1 MPDVCLPTDTAAD
14 RLHPQSYKGLS
25 VITSKTCNFFYAM
38 KHILKIMMSLLL
50 LIGASAP
57 SLYAQITLSVNGRPV
72 TEVVKQIEKST
83 SYRFF
88 YNKGLAGMNQRVTVT
103 ANDQNIDAVMSQI
116 CRQTDL
122 SYVIKDGNQIVLTAK
137 QKQQEPV
144 KSKNTIKGTVIDP
157 NGEPVIG
164 ATVRVKGTDLVAIT
178 DINGNYSIQAPE
190 GSTIEV
196 SYIGY
201 VTGKGK
207 ASADSPLNFNLKEDN
222 NLLNE
227 VVVVGYGSQKK
238 VNLTGSVENI
248 SAKSIENRPIRSVTD
263 AIQGQMPGVT
273 VQSGTGQ
280 PGQFSSLKIRG
291 NTSVN
296 SGGALVII
304 DGLPGDINL
313 VNPQDIESVSVLK
326 DAASAAIYGARAAE
340 GVILITTRQG
350 TESKVKVEYTD
361 NFAFNRPT
369 RIVKSNNSYDHAIM
383 QNLAYTNAG
392 LAPNFSEKALEA
404 ILDPSVIALPNGNDW
419 IYTAD
424 TDWISMM
431 FDHSFQQT
439 HNLAVSKASESLRYR
454 FSAGWLDQDGMFSE
468 YGPDNYDRYT
478 LRSNISADLIK
489 NKLTFDSKVTYTGTT
504 SKTPAQFGGWTI
516 PYITMIQAGP
526 NMPVYDPNG
535 NYARYR
541 MQANPIQA
549 LKEGGENRTRRQ
561 RIEGVFTLSYKPI
574 KGLEIK
580 AVGAGRVIN
589 SQSKN
594 WRRQY
599 GKYGPNGLNS
609 MGAGQSGPNR
619 LTQSSDNTRYITGQ
633 LTADYSVKIKKHDI
647 HILAGWSAESNS
659 YESLT
664 GERTDIIGNEL
675 PALILGS
682 TDQWSNS
689 ADETEWAL
697 LSGFGRINYNYDERY
712 LFEANIRMDGSSRFS
727 KKHRWGYFPS
737 FSGAWRVSQEAFMAD
752 QNIFSN
758 LKLRASWGQLGN
770 QNGLGLY
777 DHIAKYSVGGYYPF
791 ANELGQWAKVNSLP
805 SEDRTW
811 ETVEMTN
818 VGVDLGF
825 LNNRLTAE
833 AELFWKHTRDMLVS
847 IEIPSMIGITVP
859 TGNYGELKVHGWNIA
874 IGWHDRIGK
883 VNYSARFS
891 LSDQKDKLTDYGQ
904 EFNGFSSGVGVYTE
918 GYSLGAIFGYKTDGY
933 FQTQEEVDNY
943 PVFRKGITAPGDVK
957 YIDLDNDGKISAPND
972 LAYLGSTNP
981 RYVFGLNLTADW
993 NGIDFSALFQGVGKR
1008 DYYLSSEVMAP
1019 FRDTWGNFSYTLHND
1034 YWTPDN
1040 TDAAL
1045 PRPYAGT
1052 SHNYQIS
1059 DHWLQNAAYVRLKN
1073 LQIGYTLP
1081 SQIMRRVGIDRLRV
1095 YFSGD
1100 NLLEYSK
1107 LQSDF
1112 DPELSNVNGYMYPM
1126 LRSYSFGINLTF

>member
-1 MPDVCLPTDTAAD
+1 M
-14 RLHPQSYKGLS
+14 G
-25 VITSKTCNFFYAM
+25 
-38 KHILKIMMSLLL
+38 
-50 LIGASAP
+50 
-57 SLYAQITLSVNGRPV
+57 
-72 TEVVKQIEKST
+72 
-83 SYRFF
+83 
-88 YNKGLAGMNQRVTVT
+88 QRVNVTV
-103 ANDQNIDAVMSQI
+103 NDQNIDAVLDQI
-116 CRQTDL
+116 CRQADL
-122 SYVIKDGNQIVLTAK
+122 SYVIKDGNQVVLTAK
-137 QKQQEPV
+137 QKQQEPLN
-144 KSKNTIKGTVIDP
+144 SKNTIKGTVIDTT
-157 NGEPVIG
+157 GEPVIG
-164 ATVRVKGTDLVAIT
+164 ATVRVKGTDLLAIT
-178 DINGNYSIQAPE
+178 DINGNYSINAPV

-207 ASADSPLNFNLKEDN
+207 ASVEKPLNFSLKEDN

-248 SAKSIENRPIRSVTD
+248 SAKAIENRPIRSVTD

-350 TESKVKVEYTD
+350 TDSKVKVEYTD

-404 ILDPSVIALPNGNDW
+404 ILDPSVTALPNGNDW

-478 LRSNISADLIK
+478 LRSNLSADLIK

-504 SKTPAQFGGWTI
+504 SKTPAQFGSWTI

-549 LKEGGENRTRRQ
+549 LKEGGENRTRHQ

-609 MGAGQSGPNR
+609 MGAGQAGPNR
-619 LTQSSDNTRYITGQ
+619 LTQASDNTRYITGQ
-633 LTADYSVKIKKHDI
+633 VSADYSVKLKKHDL

-737 FSGAWRVSQEAFMAD
+737 FSGAWRISQEAFMAD
-752 QNIFSN
+752 QNIISN

-777 DHIAKYSVGGYYPF
+777 DHIAKYNVGGYYPF

-818 VGVDLGF
+818 IGVDLGF

-833 AELFWKHTRDMLVS
+833 AELFWKHTKDMLVS

-859 TGNYGELKVHGWNIA
+859 TGNYGELDVHGWNIA

-957 YIDLDNDGKISAPND
+957 YLDLDNDGKISAPND

-993 NGIDFSALFQGVGKR
+993 NGIDLSALFQGVGKR

-1059 DHWLQNAAYVRLKN
+1059 NHWLQNAAYIRLKN
-1073 LQIGYTLP
+1073 LQIGYTFP

-1112 DPELSNVNGYMYPM
+1112 DPELSNINGYMYPM

>member
-1 MPDVCLPTDTAAD
+1 
-14 RLHPQSYKGLS
+14 
-25 VITSKTCNFFYAM
+25 M
-38 KHILKIMMSLLL
+38 KQFIKKMMSLSL
-50 LIGASAP
+50 LIVASVSSA
-57 SLYAQITLSVNGRPV
+57 SAQITLDVSNRPV

-88 YNKGLAGMNQRVTVT
+88 YNSNLDGMHKNVNVS
-103 ANDQNIDAVMSQI
+103 AKNQNIDEIMNQI
-116 CRQTDL
+116 CRQADL
-122 SYVIKDGNQIVLTAK
+122 SYVIKDGKQIVLTAREK
-137 QKQQEPV
+137 QSDPIQNKKV
-144 KSKNTIKGTVIDP
+144 IKGTVLDP
-157 NGEPVIG
+157 YGDPVVG
-164 ATVRVKGTDLVAIT
+164 ATVRVKGTNLAAIT
-178 DINGNYSIQAPE
+178 DINGNYSIQAPD

-196 SYIGY
+196 TCIGY
-201 VTGKGK
+201 VTGKGT
-207 ASADSPLNFNLKEDN
+207 ASNDKPLNFNMEEDDN
-222 NLLNE
+222 YLNE

-248 SAKSIENRPIRSVTD
+248 SAKAIENRPIRSVTD
-263 AIQGQMPGVT
+263 AIQGQMAGVT

-280 PGQFSSLKIRG
+280 PGQFSSIKIRG

-350 TESKVKVEYTD
+350 TDSKVKVEYTD
-361 NFAFNRPT
+361 NFAFNKPT

-404 ILDPSVIALPNGNDW
+404 ILDPSVTALPNGNDW

-439 HNLAVSKASESLRYR
+439 HNLAVSKASESIRYR

-478 LRSNISADLIK
+478 LRSNVNADLVK
-489 NKLTFDSKVTYTGTT
+489 NKLNLDSKVTYTGTT
-504 SKTPAQFGGWTI
+504 SKTAAQFSSWTI

-549 LKEGGENRTRRQ
+549 LEEGGENYTRRQ
-561 RIEGVFTLSYKPI
+561 RIEGVFTLSYKPV
-574 KGLEIK
+574 KGLEVK

-609 MGAGQSGPNR
+609 MGAGQAGPNR
-619 LTQSSDNTRYITGQ
+619 LTQTTDNTRYITGQ
-633 LTADYSVKIKKHDI
+633 LTADYNLKIKRHNL

-675 PALILGS
+675 PALVMGS

-689 ADETEWAL
+689 AGETEWAL
-697 LSGFGRINYNYDERY
+697 LSGFGRINYNFDERY

-737 FSGAWRVSQEAFMAD
+737 FSGAWRISEEAFMKG
-752 QNIFSN
+752 QHTITN

-777 DHIAKYSVGGYYPF
+777 DHIAKYNISGYYPF

-818 VGVDLGF
+818 IGIDLGF

-833 AELFWKHTRDMLVS
+833 AELFWKHTKDMLVS
-847 IEIPSMIGITVP
+847 IEIPSMIGINVP

-874 IGWHDRIGK
+874 IGWNDRIGK

-891 LSDQKDKLTDYGQ
+891 LSDQKDKLTNYGK

-933 FQTQEEVDNY
+933 FKTQEEVDNY

-981 RYVFGLNLTADW
+981 RYVFGLNLSADW

-1040 TDAAL
+1040 TNAAL

-1059 DHWLQNAAYVRLKN
+1059 DHWLQNAAYIRLKN

-1081 SQIMRRVGIDRLRV
+1081 SRIMRKAGIDRLRI

-1112 DPELSNVNGYMYPM
+1112 DPELSNINGYMYPM